1 MLLVQKKNLNTPEQK
16 GQELGCSRGGLSS
29 KIHVLCDT
37 LGRPLRF
44 FITAGQTSDYKKAL
58 DLIDGKKGK
67 VLIADKGYDATYI
80 IEKVKELGMKPLI
93 PLRSNRKN
101 QRKYNKEL
109 YKKRNLI
116 ERMFNKMKHFRRVAT
131 RYDKLAT
138 SFLSFVHIAGISLW
152 LNFSVNTT

>member
-1 MLLVQKKNLNTPEQK
+1 
-16 GQELGCSRGGLSS
+16 
-29 KIHVLCDT
+29 
-37 LGRPLRF
+37 
-44 FITAGQTSDYKKAL
+44 
-58 DLIDGKKGK
+58 

-93 PLRSNRKN
+93 PPRSNRKN
-101 QRKYNKEL
+101 QRKYDKEL